1 MAFPPPQGNAQCPY
15 GPNCA
20 LCAPFLLL
28 SHGLIAPNL
37 AHGSRTSSAPQGGVE
52 RMGEQL
58 PHRDCSETV
67 RGWRGARLAV
77 VDKTLRLAAVRQRNV
92 TFDVE
97 AAAECHAQT
106 TFSTAGFGS
115 TAIFVNRLI
124 TGASDEGAREPER
137 AVHRVPDPHC
147 SCGFYATKE
156 RGDADESDVWLDVE
170 LSGQVISHE
179 KGYRAE
185 RQRVLS
191 VVVPCCSWVICK
203 ESSVAMSYEPG
214 TPGDYMSPSSSD
226 SWMPW
231 CAAHAPTAEP
241 LVTLSELADM
251 LGTEVVSEAWS
262 A

>member
-1 MAFPPPQGNAQCPY
+1 VNLSELFTGFLTHIAAVASTPPRNVETPT
-15 GPNCA
+15 
-20 LCAPFLLL
+20 
-28 SHGLIAPNL
+28 
-37 AHGSRTSSAPQGGVE
+37 SRTY
-52 RMGEQL
+52 
-58 PHRDCSETV
+58 
-67 RGWRGARLAV
+67 
-77 VDKTLRLAAVRQRNV
+77 
-92 TFDVE
+92 
-97 AAAECHAQT
+97 
-106 TFSTAGFGS
+106 GS
-115 TAIFVNRLI
+115 TSNCQGI
-124 TGASDEGAREPER
+124 
-137 AVHRVPDPHC
+137 
-147 SCGFYATKE
+147 
-156 RGDADESDVWLDVE
+156 
-170 LSGQVISHE
+170 ISHE